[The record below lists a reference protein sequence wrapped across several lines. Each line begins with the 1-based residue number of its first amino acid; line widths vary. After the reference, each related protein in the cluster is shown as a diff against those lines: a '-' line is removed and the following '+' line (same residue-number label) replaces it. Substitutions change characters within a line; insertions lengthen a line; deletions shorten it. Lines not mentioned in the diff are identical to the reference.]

1 MKKPKSMN
9 AKVSFQYPLEG
20 FAKERQGKKQE
31 NETAMARLRI
41 T

>member
-1 MKKPKSMN
+1 MN

-20 FAKERQGKKQE
+20 YAKERQGKKKAS
-31 NETAMARLRI
+31 ETALARLRI